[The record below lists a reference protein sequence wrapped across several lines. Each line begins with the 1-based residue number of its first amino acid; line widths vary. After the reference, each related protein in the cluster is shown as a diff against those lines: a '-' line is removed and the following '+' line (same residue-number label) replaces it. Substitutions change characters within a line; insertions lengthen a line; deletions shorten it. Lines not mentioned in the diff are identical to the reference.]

1 MGLIC
6 FCPRLL
12 IVFIAT
18 SLYLG
23 FSNYE
28 MSTAISVPGRGESKD
43 FKKTGI
49 VWRQYSFIILKYQYM
64 SCKDLLKARFLACDF
79 VFSLMCSVDKE
90 NTILKT

>member
-6 FCPRLL
+6 FCPCIL

-23 FSNYE
+23 FFTYE

-49 VWRQYSFIILKYQYM
+49 VWRQYSFIILKYM
-64 SCKDLLKARFLACDF
+64 SCKEPQKL
-79 VFSLMCSVDKE
+79 VFWHV
-90 NTILKT
+90 ILCFH